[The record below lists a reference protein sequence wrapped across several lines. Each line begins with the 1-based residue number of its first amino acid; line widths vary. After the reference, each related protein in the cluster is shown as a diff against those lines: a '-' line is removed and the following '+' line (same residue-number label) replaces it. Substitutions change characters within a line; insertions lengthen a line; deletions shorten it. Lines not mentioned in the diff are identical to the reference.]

1 MRFSFPALTGRA
13 SNQPIALP
21 PTLKGK
27 IMTEEEKK
35 KIIKHHL
42 DEIAKICPLRI
53 GVFGWKEGDTIK
65 NISFVNGDALN
76 LAYMLANIKKS
87 CSSAFKAIELV
98 EFMEKI
104 DNDKTN
110 D

>member
-1 MRFSFPALTGRA
+1 
-13 SNQPIALP
+13 
-21 PTLKGK
+21 
-27 IMTEEEKK
+27 MTEEEKK

-42 DEIAKICPLRI
+42 DETAKICPLRI
-53 GVFGWKEGDTIK
+53 GAFGWEEGDKIK
-65 NISFVNGDALN
+65 NTSFVNGNALN
-76 LAYMLANIKKS
+76 LGYMLAKIKKDAP
-87 CSSAFKAIELV
+87 SAFKAMELV

>member
-1 MRFSFPALTGRA
+1 
-13 SNQPIALP
+13 
-21 PTLKGK
+21 
-27 IMTEEEKK
+27 MTEKEKT

-53 GVFGWKEGDTIK
+53 GVFGWEEGDTIK

-76 LAYMLANIKKS
+76 LGYMLAKIKKEAP
-87 CSSAFKAIELV
+87 SAFKTIDLV

>member
-1 MRFSFPALTGRA
+1 
-13 SNQPIALP
+13 
-21 PTLKGK
+21 
-27 IMTEEEKK
+27 MTEKEKK

-53 GVFGWKEGDTIK
+53 GVFGWEEGDTIK
-65 NISFVNGDALN
+65 NISFAYGDALN
-76 LAYMLANIKKS
+76 LGYMLAKIKKNAPS
-87 CSSAFKAIELV
+87 VFKTIDLV
-98 EFMEKI
+98 ESMEKI

>member
-1 MRFSFPALTGRA
+1 
-13 SNQPIALP
+13 
-21 PTLKGK
+21 
-27 IMTEEEKK
+27 MTEEEKK
-35 KIIKHHL
+35 KIITQHL

-53 GVFGWKEGDTIK
+53 GVFGWEEGDKIK
-65 NISFVNGDALN
+65 NTSFISGDALN
-76 LAYMLANIKKS
+76 LGYMLAKIKKDAPA
-87 CSSAFKAIELV
+87 AFEAMKLV

>member
-1 MRFSFPALTGRA
+1 M
-13 SNQPIALP
+13 I
-21 PTLKGK
+21 
-27 IMTEEEKK
+27 EEEKK

-53 GVFGWKEGDTIK
+53 GVFGWEEGDKIK
-65 NISFVNGDALN
+65 NTSFISGDALN
-76 LAYMLANIKKS
+76 LGYMLAKIKKDAPV
-87 CSSAFKAIELV
+87 AFKAMKLI

>member
-1 MRFSFPALTGRA
+1 
-13 SNQPIALP
+13 
-21 PTLKGK
+21 
-27 IMTEEEKK
+27 MTEEEKK
-35 KIIKHHL
+35 KIINHHL

-53 GVFGWKEGDTIK
+53 GVFGWEEGDTIK

-76 LAYMLANIKKS
+76 LANKLANIKKS
-87 CSSAFKAIELV
+87 CSSAFKAMELV

>member
-1 MRFSFPALTGRA
+1 
-13 SNQPIALP
+13 
-21 PTLKGK
+21 
-27 IMTEEEKK
+27 MTEKEKK

-53 GVFGWKEGDTIK
+53 GAFGWEEEDTIK
-65 NISFVNGDALN
+65 NISFVNGGALN

>member
-1 MRFSFPALTGRA
+1 
-13 SNQPIALP
+13 
-21 PTLKGK
+21 
-27 IMTEEEKK
+27 MTEKEKK
-35 KIIKHHL
+35 KIINHHL

-53 GVFGWKEGDTIK
+53 GVFGWEEGDTIK

-76 LAYMLANIKKS
+76 LGYMLAKIKKDVPS
-87 CSSAFKAIELV
+87 VFKTIDLV

>member
-1 MRFSFPALTGRA
+1 
-13 SNQPIALP
+13 
-21 PTLKGK
+21 
-27 IMTEEEKK
+27 MTEEEKK
-35 KIIKHHL
+35 KIINHHL
-42 DEIAKICPLRI
+42 DEIAKRCPLRI
-53 GVFGWKEGDTIK
+53 GVFGWEEGDRIK
-65 NISFVNGDALN
+65 NTSFVNGDVLN
-76 LAYMLANIKKS
+76 LGYMLAKIKKS

>member
-1 MRFSFPALTGRA
+1 MKKKR
-13 SNQPIALP
+13 
-21 PTLKGK
+21 
-27 IMTEEEKK
+27 K

-53 GVFGWKEGDTIK
+53 GVFGWEEGDTIK

-76 LAYMLANIKKS
+76 LAYMLAKIKKDAPA
-87 CSSAFKAIELV
+87 AFKAMKLV
-98 EFMEKI
+98 EFMEKEN
-104 DNDKTN
+104 NDAKE